1 MVENGLQAIGRVKE
15 NNMYSVPVY
24 LLSIPMVWGVLKLGF
39 SPIAAYW
46 VGSIPPLISFMINM
60 ILLSKYSIFPGWKFF
75 TEIFL
80 KNTGLIVL
88 SAIVPFIL
96 QRFMGPGLL
105 RFLVVC
111 TVSVMC
117 TFVTIWTLGMNKA
130 TRQMFIDKISNRFQW
145 LKLKR

>member
-24 LLSIPMVWGVLKLGF
+24 LLSIPMVWGCLNLASVLLLLTGLAV
-39 SPIAAYW
+39 S
-46 VGSIPPLISFMINM
+46 PLISFMINM